1 MAKSDDDDL
10 QIEMIGDERKTISFD
25 INENKIKR
33 VCIINIDKSYTIEST
48 QVKHSNDSIK
58 EQNQQPDVLYPH
70 DAEQILKELDP
81 NIIVQTIYLT
91 PNARQSIGIIRRLK
105 HDVDIFINLYDNVDE
120 TANKI
125 IEYMQNEGIAFTG
138 ASFPFNDPTRIELKR
153 LCRYNQLLTPKF
165 ALIIDLD
172 KYNDDTLNQV
182 ANKLGGFPLFVK
194 PEHGYDSVG
203 INEKSLVCNVTDMKQ
218 RCSPVIDE
226 FGGALIEQHIEGRE
240 FTVLVIGSKEDI
252 FVFPPVEYHFVDK
265 KTFITFEDKWGSNYT
280 KSHWQLLD
288 GKEQEL
294 IDDLILLAKQMYQAF
309 NGDGYARMDIRQDQR
324 TKQLFILDCN
334 PNCSIFYRDSC
345 SADFICQVNGW
356 SKSRLMKFL
365 LDQGLKRQRE
375 YHLKHSYIIKYS
387 TKYGYGMYASR
398 DLLTG
403 DVVYSYE
410 NSMIKLIT
418 KQYAQQTFNQR
429 EMVAF
434 NDYAWPLCENV
445 YVLWH
450 EDSAQWQ
457 PINHSCDPNVWVDG
471 LQYVARRPIHDDEQ
485 LTVDYSTYTV
495 SSHDF
500 ECWCKSPL
508 CRRRIQPNEYKE
520 KWFQDRYG
528 SHTTSYTQMLI
539 EIDKMK
545 NNKL

>member
-1 MAKSDDDDL
+1 MSVKLYHLTSL
-10 QIEMIGDERKTISFD
+10 QIRSNVFVLSIS
-25 INENKIKR
+25 
-33 VCIINIDKSYTIEST
+33 DKSYTIEST
-48 QVKHSNDSIK
+48 QVKKSNDYIK

-70 DAEQILKELDP
+70 DAEQVLKELDP
-81 NIIVQTIYLT
+81 NIIVRTIYLT
-91 PNARQSIGIIRRLK
+91 PNVRQSIGIIRRLK
-105 HDVDIFINLYDNVDE
+105 HDVDIFINLYSNVDE

-153 LCRYNQLLTPKF
+153 LCRYNQLPTPKF

-182 ANKLGGFPLFVK
+182 VDKLDGFPLFVK

-203 INEKSLVCNVTDMKQ
+203 INEKSLVRNVTDMKQ

-226 FGGALIEQHIEGRE
+226 FGGALIEQYIEGRE
-240 FTVLVIGSKEDI
+240 FTVLVIG
-252 FVFPPVEYHFVDK
+252 
-265 KTFITFEDKWGSNYT
+265 T
-280 KSHWQLLD
+280 KH
-288 GKEQEL
+288 
-294 IDDLILLAKQMYQAF
+294 MYQAF

-345 SADFICQVNGW
+345 SADFICQVNSW

-365 LDQGLKRQRE
+365 LDQ
-375 YHLKHSYIIKYS
+375 
-387 TKYGYGMYASR
+387 
-398 DLLTG
+398 
-403 DVVYSYE
+403 
-410 NSMIKLIT
+410 
-418 KQYAQQTFNQR
+418 
-429 EMVAF
+429 
-434 NDYAWPLCENV
+434 
-445 YVLWH
+445 
-450 EDSAQWQ
+450 DSAQWQ
-457 PINHSCDPNVWVDG
+457 PINHSCDPNVWIDG
-471 LQYVARRPIHDDEQ
+471 FQYVARRPIHEGEQ

-508 CRRRIQPNEYKE
+508 CQRRIQLNEYKE

-528 SHTTSYTQMLI
+528 SHTTSYIQMLI